1 MVKKKGL
8 QKTLSLQQ
16 RSRTAANAKAES
28 RQDKLKF
35 KGKTEAAAPKQ
46 HPTAG
51 EGECETSLHEEGT
64 KSGVKS
70 PTSRGLGWFSRHP
83 VFAPNGLI
91 AAVETAKL
99 RSIDAHKRKVSQLPP
114 EKLLEIEN
122 LKVYYQDLS
131 RIHEQ
136 VRSHHI
142 LLSFKSYH
150 APDNA
155 TEEFCQFL
163 RRCGSQGPGLGSESS
178 RI

>member
-136 VRSHHI
+136 TTRRKSSVSFFVGVVTQQIHAAS
-142 LLSFKSYH
+142 LL
-150 APDNA
+150 P
-155 TEEFCQFL
+155 
-163 RRCGSQGPGLGSESS
+163 
-178 RI
+178 